1 MESKE
6 SVESV
11 KPTKTKRV
19 MTETQLEQLRIAR
32 EKAAQVRRQLGDI
45 KRKEKNI
52 KQQTLENRIKDLTIQ
67 EEKLKKPKKPPTPP
81 ESESESE
88 SEEEEELPPP
98 VKQKPKK
105 TVSKPQKIKQKVEK
119 MQDHELASNIARDE
133 YRSRILKDT
142 YKQAYASLFPNQLYN
157 PYA

>member
-1 MESKE
+1 MEE
-6 SVESV
+6 STESA
-11 KPTKTKRV
+11 KPTKIKRV